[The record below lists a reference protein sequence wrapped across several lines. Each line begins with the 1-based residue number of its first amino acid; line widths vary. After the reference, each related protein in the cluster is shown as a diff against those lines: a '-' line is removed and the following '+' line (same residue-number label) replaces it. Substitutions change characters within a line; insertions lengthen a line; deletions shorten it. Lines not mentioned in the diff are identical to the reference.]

1 MSATRPAVRARK
13 SAARLTPTHRPMAT
27 LTDFSDQL
35 ADAVATAAASIVAVH
50 ARPRLASTGVHWR
63 DGVIVTTDATIK
75 RTDDIA
81 VTLPDGKRVSAT
93 LAGRDAG
100 TDLAALRIPTGLLPV
115 AQRSP
120 AADLKP
126 GHVVLA
132 LARTGSDGPQAT
144 FGVVSSVGDAWRTWR
159 GGTLDRRVQSDVE
172 LYPGFGGG
180 PLVTANGFVA
190 GINSGGMSRP
200 LCVTIPDTTVD
211 RILDAVLN
219 RGYVARGWL
228 GASMQTV
235 RFSDT
240 ATQKLGFDGRG
251 GLVIL
256 DVEHDSPAAHGGA
269 MIGDVLVRIDDT
281 RITQHDDVLAFLGS
295 DRVGT
300 TVQLHVVRG
309 GAVMI
314 IPVTIGERPRSTR

>member
-100 TDLAALRIPTGLLPV
+100 TDLAALRIPPGLLPV

>member
-1 MSATRPAVRARK
+1 
-13 SAARLTPTHRPMAT
+13 MAT

-35 ADAVATAAASIVAVH
+35 ADAVATSAASVVAVH

-63 DGVIVTTDATIK
+63 DGVIVTTDATVK

-81 VTLPDGKRVSAT
+81 VTLPDGQRVSAT
-93 LAGRDAG
+93 LVGRDAG

-115 AQRSP
+115 APRTP
-120 AADLKP
+120 ASGLKP
-126 GHVVLA
+126 GHLVLA
-132 LARTGSDGPQAT
+132 IARTGNDGPQAT
-144 FGVVSSVGDAWRTWR
+144 FGVVSSVGEAWRTWR

-172 LYPGFGGG
+172 LFPGFGGG
-180 PLVTANGFVA
+180 PLVTSSGAIA
-190 GINSGGMSRP
+190 GINSGGMSKP
-200 LCVTIPDTTVD
+200 LCVTIPDTTID

-235 RFSDT
+235 RFSDA

-251 GLVIL
+251 GLVVL
-256 DVEHDSPAAHGGA
+256 DVEHDSPAAHGGV

-309 GAVMI
+309 GTVEI
-314 IPVTIGERPRSTR
+314 VPVTIGERPRSTR

>member
-1 MSATRPAVRARK
+1 MS
-13 SAARLTPTHRPMAT
+13 T
-27 LTDFSDQL
+27 LTEFSDQL
-35 ADAVATAAASIVAVH
+35 ADAVATAAGSVVAVH

-63 DGVIVTTDATIK
+63 DGVIVTTDATVK
-75 RTDDIA
+75 RTDDIS
-81 VTLPDGKRVSAT
+81 VTLPNGQRVSAT
-93 LAGRDAG
+93 LVGRDAG
-100 TDLAALRIPTGLLPV
+100 TDLAALRIPAGLLPV
-115 AQRSP
+115 ATRAA

-126 GHVVLA
+126 GHFVLA
-132 LARTGSDGPQAT
+132 LARTGNDGPQAT

-180 PLVTANGFVA
+180 PLVTAHGRIA
-190 GINSGGMSRP
+190 GINSGGMSKP
-200 LCVTIPDTTVD
+200 LCVTIPDTTID

-240 ATQKLGFDGRG
+240 ATAKLGFDGRG
-251 GLVIL
+251 GLVVL
-256 DVEHDSPAAHGGA
+256 DVELDSPAAHGGV

-300 TVQLHVVRG
+300 TVQVNVVRAG
-309 GAVMI
+309 EVVVL
-314 IPVTIGERPRSTR
+314 PVTIGERPRGAR

>member
-1 MSATRPAVRARK
+1 
-13 SAARLTPTHRPMAT
+13 MAT

-35 ADAVATAAASIVAVH
+35 ADAVATSAASVVAVH

-63 DGVIVTTDATIK
+63 DGVIVTTDATVK

-81 VTLPDGKRVSAT
+81 VTLPDGQRVSAT
-93 LAGRDAG
+93 LVGRDAG

-115 AQRSP
+115 APRTP
-120 AADLKP
+120 ASGLKP
-126 GHVVLA
+126 GHLVLA
-132 LARTGSDGPQAT
+132 IARTGNDGPQAT
-144 FGVVSSVGDAWRTWR
+144 FGVVSSVGEAWRTWR

-172 LYPGFGGG
+172 LFPGFGGG
-180 PLVTANGFVA
+180 PLVTSSGAIA
-190 GINSGGMSRP
+190 GINSGGMSKP
-200 LCVTIPDTTVD
+200 LCVTIPDTTID

-235 RFSDT
+235 RFSDA
-240 ATQKLGFDGRG
+240 ATQTLGFDGRG
-251 GLVIL
+251 GLVVL
-256 DVEHDSPAAHGGA
+256 DVEHDSPAAHGGV

-309 GAVMI
+309 GTVEI
-314 IPVTIGERPRSTR
+314 VPVTIGERPRSTR